1 MITVYAEIESIEE
14 AAAEAP
20 GAGREGAEA
29 TPLGPMDVVPIEYAA
44 VPGTTTNMPG
54 SHAYPD
60 AASPMVAS
68 KSVVKGRLLPP
79 HSGSFEITVGAG
91 PASGLQA
98 GRVRLS
104 LAEG

>member
-1 MITVYAEIESIEE
+1 MITVYAEIESIEP
-14 AAAEAP
+14 ATAEAP
-20 GAGREGAEA
+20 GAGREGEA
-29 TPLGPMDVVPIEYAA
+29 INPLGPMDVVPIEYAA

-60 AASPMVAS
+60 QAEPMVQS
-68 KSVVKGRLLPP
+68 KSVVRGRLLAP

-91 PASGLQA
+91 PAGTLQA